1 MSSSPD
7 VSSYV
12 DLTIYDEDPVAILN
26 DILSSAR
33 ALLPG
38 WQPEAGQIEVVLSEA
53 FANRTAQLAA
63 TINRLPSATT
73 EVLLQLFGL
82 TRSDGTK
89 ASATIDVNMFAS
101 DTLYAGTR
109 FMYYDSNEA
118 RSYIFTLDAD
128 FTGASG
134 SGLAVTAEAVGA
146 AYNSSTLVG
155 ESLVLLT
162 ANDNFNSATFAT
174 NPSTGADAETD
185 SEYFTRG
192 TTLLA
197 SYTTASTTAS
207 QIKYYVSAN
216 KTYANRV
223 EVYNRRRY
231 RDRDTT
237 ATDYGTHDGY
247 ALVAV
252 GGNVSTAA
260 SATAQVPVST
270 SNLSDL
276 YDSLTARVASG
287 VTIDVMSAELASV
300 SVTATVVKTSGAVAS
315 TVKTAVENAIK
326 AYFDPNQWDWS
337 ANTVRQNELISL
349 IDGVSGVDYVSSLTL
364 DGQTLIGTD
373 NIGYYT
379 ASGGT
384 AASATLVTAGVTN
397 AIYDPGD
404 LGFYYVDADV
414 ATPVVYEFENAESI
428 TVTGG
433 IGTGVFVA
441 KANGIGY
448 NDTSNSG
455 NVDAGA
461 TYQGTG
467 TVAAALGTAT
477 VSSGAIT
484 GGSNDSNTFTVL
496 NGTGAVDSDLT
507 VRNLGTLLTYG
518 TLNITVS

>member
-1 MSSSPD
+1 
-7 VSSYV
+7 
-12 DLTIYDEDPVAILN
+12 
-26 DILSSAR
+26 
-33 ALLPG
+33 
-38 WQPEAGQIEVVLSEA
+38 
-53 FANRTAQLAA
+53 
-63 TINRLPSATT
+63 
-73 EVLLQLFGL
+73 
-82 TRSDGTK
+82 
-89 ASATIDVNMFAS
+89 MFAS

-174 NPSTGADAETD
+174 NPSAGADAETD

-207 QIKYYVSAN
+207 QIEYYVSAN

-287 VTIDVMSAELASV
+287 VTIDVMSAELASI

-326 AYFDPNQWDWS
+326 GYFDPNQWDWS
-337 ANTVRQNELISL
+337 TSTVRQNELISL
-349 IDGVSGVDYVSSLTL
+349 IDGVSGVDYVSALTL

-379 ASGGT
+379 SSGGT
-384 AASATLVTAGVTN
+384 KTTVNLDISGVVPDDASVPRGSGASDYAAGELS
-397 AIYDPGD
+397 
-404 LGFYYVDADV
+404 FYYVDAD
-414 ATPVVYEFENAESI
+414 AADPVLYEFTNTGA
-428 TVTGG
+428 VT
-433 IGTGVFVA
+433 I
-441 KANGIGY
+441 
-448 NDTSNSG
+448 
-455 NVDAGA
+455 
-461 TYQGTG
+461 
-467 TVAAALGTAT
+467 
-477 VSSGAIT
+477 SSGAAT
-484 GGSNDSNTFTVL
+484 NVPFQAVA
-496 NGTGAVDSDLT
+496 NG
-507 VRNLGTLLTYG
+507 LTY
-518 TLNITVS
+518 NDIQTVVA